1 MATNKSGGYD
11 LIENPT
17 EQFVKDWTLLQP
29 EEKNAETT
37 TGVTVSYWQ
46 DVRRRLLQ
54 NKVAVGSMVVI
65 ILILLAS
72 VFGPLLTGKTYETQ
86 QLELRNMPPQIEI
99 QTARDGTNF
108 FVHPDLKVFL
118 AREDGFVT
126 QELTPVSAVLK
137 DKVFTYEYNGSTYY
151 LSFSEAG
158 IKFMDENHQPLP
170 LKRIVWNKN
179 YLLGTDSIGRDM
191 LTRLLFG
198 GRISLLVAFVV
209 TICTL
214 FIGVIY
220 GGVSGYYGG
229 NTDIMMMRV
238 VEILMAIP
246 STIYVILLMVYF
258 GRGIYNILIA
268 MALTSWLGMAQ
279 LVRGQVLSLKEQEY
293 VLAAKSAGVSP
304 IKIIFNH
311 LLPNCIG
318 PILVSATMSIPGAI
332 ATEAFMSFIGLG
344 VKPPMPSWGIL
355 CSEAVETIRS
365 SPYQILLPCIAI
377 SLAMFAFNFLGD
389 GLRDA
394 LDPRLRK

>member
-1 MATNKSGGYD
+1 M
-11 LIENPT
+11 IENPA
-17 EQFVKDWTLLQP
+17 EQFVKDWTLLP
-29 EEKNAETT
+29 EEEKNPETT
-37 TGVTVSYWQ
+37 SGVTLSYWQ
-46 DVRRRLLQ
+46 DVWRRLFQ
-54 NKVAVGSMVVI
+54 NKVAVGSIVVI

-72 VFGPLLTGKTYETQ
+72 IIGPFLTGKTYNTQ
-86 QLELRNMPPQIEI
+86 QLALRNMPPQIEI
-99 QTARDGTNF
+99 QTAKDGTNF

-126 QELTPVSAVLK
+126 EELSPVSAILK
-137 DKVFTYEYNGSTYY
+137 DKVFIYEYNGKTYY
-151 LSFSEAG
+151 LSFTGDG
-158 IKFMDENHQPLP
+158 IKFLDENHEPLP
-170 LKRIVWNKN
+170 QKRTVWNKN
-179 YLLGTDSIGRDM
+179 YLLGTDTIGRDM

-198 GRISLLVAFVV
+198 GRVSLTVAFLV

-258 GRGIYNILIA
+258 GQGIYNILIA
-268 MALTSWLGMAQ
+268 MALTSWLHMAQ

-293 VLAAKSAGVSP
+293 VLAAKIAGVSP

-318 PILVSATMSIPGAI
+318 PILVSATLSIPGAI

-355 CSEAVETIRS
+355 SNEGIGAIRS
-365 SPYQILLPCIAI
+365 SPYQILLPSIAI
-377 SLAMFAFNFLGD
+377 SLTMFAFNFLGD